1 MQVSDVILAGRLDV
15 EQVPSMKKSA
25 KSWGRAVFGRVGSA
39 LEEEAEEE
47 NNVRPSRRRAG

>member
-1 MQVSDVILAGRLDV
+1 MSDVILAGRLDV